1 MTVPSGQNPLATI
14 ARPLV
19 WIAMPIMG
27 VVNQYLA
34 ERSAAALAGQSF
46 GLAWL
51 WRAVQ
56 TPWIDAWI
64 VAEIVTLAAWTV
76 VLSQMSLSAAFP
88 MTALGYALVIALG
101 WTVFH
106 EPATLL
112 QGLGAAAIL
121 AGVWL
126 LGDEPAKD

>member
-1 MTVPSGQNPLATI
+1 M
-14 ARPLV
+14 
-19 WIAMPIMG
+19 
-27 VVNQYLA
+27 
-34 ERSAAALAGQSF
+34 
-46 GLAWL
+46 WL

-112 QGLGAAAIL
+112 QGLGAVAIL

-126 LGDEPAKD
+126 LGDEPDKD